1 MPTPAAPAPPAAPAA
16 PAAPAGPRSWEG
28 FQEFVAAKNGSGIV
42 TGLAQAQGQWSGG
55 VLTLGC
61 HNGTHSEMLS
71 QGENHTRLQR
81 LVLEYF
87 GPEAGLAFSF
97 EEREPLRSGS
107 EVDREVQA
115 NPAVQ
120 RVREAFEVK
129 GPGLVTLR
137 ERR

>member
-1 MPTPAAPAPPAAPAA
+1 V
-16 PAAPAGPRSWEG
+16 EG
-28 FQEFVAAKNGSGIV
+28 FQDFVAAKNGSGMV
-42 TGLAQAQGQWSGG
+42 TGLAQARAEWRAG

-71 QGENHTRLQR
+71 QGDNHARLLR

-87 GPEAGLAFSF
+87 GPEARLEFSF
-97 EEREPLRSGS
+97 EEREPQRSGS

-129 GPGLVTLR
+129 GPGQVTLR
-137 ERR
+137 DRR